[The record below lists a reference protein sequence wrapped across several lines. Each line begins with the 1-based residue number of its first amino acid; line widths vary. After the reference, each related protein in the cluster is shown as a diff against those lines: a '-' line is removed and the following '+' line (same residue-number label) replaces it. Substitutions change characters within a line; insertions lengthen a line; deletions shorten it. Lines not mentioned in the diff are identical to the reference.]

1 MIRRRD
7 FITLLGC
14 SATAWPLAARA
25 QQTAMPVIGFLN
37 HGSPERMGSFLAA
50 FRTGLSEG
58 GFVEGR
64 NVAIEFRWA
73 QFDNDRLSELAADLV
88 RRRVSVIATPV
99 STPAALAAKAAT
111 GTIPIVFGIGTD
123 PVQTGLVASLNRP
136 GGNVTGVSAVNV
148 ELTAKRLGLLHELI
162 PRADGF
168 AALVSPN
175 DPNAE
180 AFTSDAQSAAA
191 AIGRGSKSS
200 APAAIKISTSPL
212 RASCGASYPHSLSVP
227 MQCSWRAAFNSSVY
241 RCDTR
246 CPRSIPGAKLSDR
259 RIDELRIKF
268 YRDFPPSR
276 HLHQPHS
283 QRGGPSRLPCLAGL
297 QVRVCHQSANG
308 KDAGHR
314 DAANAARQRRRGD
327 RVAAQPITA
336 YGTSETNSDDAQRSA
351 YRGQSGHR
359 ANVGES
365 GLS

>member
-1 MIRRRD
+1 M
-7 FITLLGC
+7 
-14 SATAWPLAARA
+14 AARRA
-25 QQTAMPVIGFLN
+25 RAAAGDAGGWVPQSWFAGTEGN
-37 HGSPERMGSFLAA
+37 FLAA

-58 GFVEGR
+58 GFVEGH

-88 RRRVSVIATPV
+88 RRRVSVIATPI

-180 AFTSDAQSAAA
+180 AFTSDARSAAA
-191 AIGRGSKSS
+191 AIGRGIEIFSASS
-200 APAAIKISTSPL
+200 HQDIDSAL
-212 RASCGASYPHSLSVP
+212 RALCGASYPHSLSVP

-246 CPRSIPGAKLSDR
+246 WPRSIPGAKLSR
-259 RIDELRIKF
+259 
-268 YRDFPPSR
+268 
-276 HLHQPHS
+276 
-283 QRGGPSRLPCLAGL
+283 
-297 QVRVCHQSANG
+297 
-308 KDAGHR
+308 
-314 DAANAARQRRRGD
+314 
-327 RVAAQPITA
+327 
-336 YGTSETNSDDAQRSA
+336 
-351 YRGQSGHR
+351 
-359 ANVGES
+359 
-365 GLS
+365 